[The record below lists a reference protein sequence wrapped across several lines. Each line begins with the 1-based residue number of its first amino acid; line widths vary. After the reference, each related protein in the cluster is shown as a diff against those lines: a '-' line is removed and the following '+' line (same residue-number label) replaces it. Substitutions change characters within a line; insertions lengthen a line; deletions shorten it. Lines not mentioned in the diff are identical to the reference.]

1 MKLRCMSNSWEV
13 WRWAEEVEGVVGWL
27 LGGEEDREEDRV
39 EEEIFGFKAEL
50 QKVRTENV
58 ENMSML
64 G

>member
-1 MKLRCMSNSWEV
+1 MSNSWEV

-27 LGGEEDREEDRV
+27 LDAEEDRV
-39 EEEIFGFKAEL
+39 EEEIVGFKAEL
-50 QKVRTENV
+50 QEVRTENVDNV

>member
-1 MKLRCMSNSWEV
+1 MSNSWEV

-27 LGGEEDREEDRV
+27 LGGEEDRV
-39 EEEIFGFKAEL
+39 EEEIVGFKAEL
-50 QKVRTENV
+50 QEVRTENVDNV